1 MVIVKNESPKPSPE
15 ERLARKRAAA
25 RLRQQRCRERKR
37 QAMLEKKR
45 CEVGVDIRQRC
56 VKIPT
61 HDPTR
66 SHANAVIH
74 VPHPS
79 PHHCSQSTRFP
90 PSYNLHSMTASEP
103 VGAESW
109 VGGYQQSQKLSSEQ
123 RSIYNCV
130 SFDSQKSFEDAR
142 SRLQQPPPSSP
153 PCSFSSKAEPNSS
166 IQVVTPSRTP
176 PPTGN
181 QEQQTSTI
189 STPASI
195 LVKVLS
201 DEKLEE
207 PLVSEEEA
215 AVVAMLSL
223 KSALKLDSK
232 DLATTKCDADV
243 ADECNDTTT
252 TDSELTTSSLAS
264 KIAFSQHESSSS
276 NNYPSSDISVVLHS
290 KQQLH
295 QFQYQHEHLRHEQ
308 HIMQLQSQQRQ
319 HKNNPRGLYETTYHT
334 HNNYGPPPSLQQIS
348 PTRRTTQPIPGG
360 YYRINSRPPMPTH
373 HLHPQHN
380 PYSRGVGAGGYYSPA
395 SRYAR
400 GL

>member
-1 MVIVKNESPKPSPE
+1 MVIVKNECPKLSPE

-25 RLRQQRCRERKR
+25 RLRQQRCRARKR

-45 CEVGVDIRQRC
+45 GEVGVDIRQRC

-66 SHANAVIH
+66 AHANAVIH
-74 VPHPS
+74 VPHSS

-90 PSYNLHSMTASEP
+90 PSYNHHSMTASEP

-109 VGGYQQSQKLSSEQ
+109 VGGFQQSQKLSSEQ

-142 SRLQQPPPSSP
+142 SKRQQQPPPSSP
-153 PCSFSSKAEPNSS
+153 PRSFSSVSEQANSS
-166 IQVVTPSRTP
+166 IQLVTPSRTP

-181 QEQQTSTI
+181 QEQQTTTI
-189 STPASI
+189 ST
-195 LVKVLS
+195 VLS
-201 DEKLEE
+201 DEKQEE

-232 DLATTKCDADV
+232 DLTATKCDDDV

-252 TDSELTTSSLAS
+252 TTTTTDSEQTKSSLPN
-264 KIAFSQHESSSS
+264 KVTVSQHESSSS
-276 NNYPSSDISVVLHS
+276 NNYPSSDISGVLHS
-290 KQQLH
+290 KQQLR
-295 QFQYQHEHLRHEQ
+295 QSQYHHEEHLRHEQ

-319 HKNNPRGLYETTYHT
+319 HKNNPHGLYETAYLT

-360 YYRINSRPPMPTH
+360 YYRMHSRPPTH
-373 HLHPQHN
+373 HLHPHHN
-380 PYSRGVGAGGYYSPA
+380 HYSRGTGVGGYYPPP
-395 SRYAR
+395 SRYAH
-400 GL
+400 GI